1 MRTINKY
8 VQSWFDFPVSCSAH
22 SQAPV
27 LNSGTTMS
35 NAIPT
40 LTDLPS
46 SFEDRRFFSNEGGP
60 SPELGVMTGTQALEM
75 TAIYIHWK
83 APQIVAK
90 MEEEEP
96 YAIMS
101 RTLNISVPSLS
112 NSSYTEDTIVLNSL
126 SLPIDWEE
134 TVNKFFE
141 LRFSRNDLQALAKLH
156 GDRYQQPCAWMFKNA
171 LRPPDSEACF
181 QTLHLFATAALLKQL
196 SAILLCAWNSCTDR
210 DDEQQVER
218 LKRVTRFIMDL
229 DRPHLFS
236 AYLDIET
243 RKDAE
248 LAADLKSRFVAD
260 HQSPSPPSIDEHI
273 TNFLTSYPQ
282 KSLKFILDDRKMEM
296 DREGALA
303 LHLIAQVYFSLL
315 LTNRWLNVFQMHGRC
330 TAVQSRTAFFTSIY
344 TYGRIAFTNEGH
356 IYISDNFFS
365 GDTGATGTSLD
376 PHRRYLKV
384 YAFFILTGLLQRFP
398 WILPDRLD
406 DLRSGFQYTIP
417 QDIVCPSARWDPV
430 AFISRLGME
439 TIAKMVEWG
448 GKWTWIFIRSFE
460 VDGIAGTFCR
470 TGHSR

>member
-1 MRTINKY
+1 
-8 VQSWFDFPVSCSAH
+8 
-22 SQAPV
+22 
-27 LNSGTTMS
+27 
-35 NAIPT
+35 
-40 LTDLPS
+40 
-46 SFEDRRFFSNEGGP
+46 
-60 SPELGVMTGTQALEM
+60 MTGTQALEM

-112 NSSYTEDTIVLNSL
+112 KSSYTEDTIVLNSL

-156 GDRYQQPCAWMFKNA
+156 GDRYQQPCAWMFKKA

-273 TNFLTSYPQ
+273 TNFLTSYSQ

-470 TGHSR
+470 TGYSR